1 MKRHAAA
8 SKQTKLALYFKKARA
23 DHVGDTEELPATTHN
38 TAPSSSRPES
48 QVRRNVTSDSPEPG
62 CLCESPKK
70 KSQEFARNDDHDFHV
85 RQTNGG
91 CETACDFH
99 STVNAVQSEEVPV
112 DHCPREVSG
121 ATPTHSV
128 SSDLGASTA
137 NSFDLG
143 LFVRSTKSVLDPETK
158 ERLLVNPWTPPANYD
173 YPATTK
179 RNLKFQPHWVG
190 RYPWLVYSENLQG
203 ALCKYC
209 VVFADE
215 CAGKGEHQRLGCF
228 VTKAFTNYKKATDA
242 LKSHAASSYHEKST
256 ALSESFLAVRS
267 GSQHDIMTQLD
278 QGLKKQAEENRK
290 NLLPIIETI
299 LFCGRQEVAL
309 RGTGDCGPITLP
321 EVLPVINDGNF
332 RALLRMR
339 ARCGDEA
346 LRTHIET
353 SPANALYTSPK
364 IQNELITL
372 SGKIIQTK
380 IVDRVN
386 KASCFSVLADEATDI
401 SRTAHLSLCVRYVE
415 IHASEQPI
423 LKEDFV
429 DFVPIYDL
437 TGKALAST
445 ILSSLRGHGFD
456 LNLLCGQGYDG
467 AASMSGHLNGVQAF
481 IRQTVPKAL
490 YVHCSAHSLNLAL
503 LHSCKL
509 PSIRNCLGTVSAVC
523 AFVRASPQ
531 RTNRLQDEVENLT
544 RERKS
549 VLSFCQTR
557 WVESHDALQRFLELY
572 TPIVRFLEDFEEHG
586 MSSDTSSKASQLLS
600 AITKPEFVVSLQV
613 SGDLF
618 SLTLPLCKFL
628 QKVEC
633 DLSEVCD
640 HVKNVIDVLSMKQLR
655 AETEFKKIFEKS
667 CSLLQGADV
676 VMALPRITGR
686 QMQRSNAPA
695 ATPEE
700 HYRRN
705 VYLPL
710 LAYFENQLRERF
722 DAHKKVVVGLNMLLP
737 KFCASASLS
746 AIDDAVKFY
755 LGEIPS
761 ASVIEAE
768 LTLWISKCCQI
779 EENDRPACALQA
791 LSMCNRN
798 FFPNIHS
805 LLSIL
810 ATLPVSTSTP
820 ERTFSTLRRLKS
832 YLRNPMKQERLTGL
846 ALLSVHREIQ
856 VTPEE
861 VLAAFC
867 KLPRKKN
874 FVV

>member
-8 SKQTKLALYFKKARA
+8 SKQTKLAFYSKKARV
-23 DHVGDTEELPATTHN
+23 DHVGT
-38 TAPSSSRPES
+38 
-48 QVRRNVTSDSPEPG
+48 G
-62 CLCESPKK
+62 KK
-70 KSQEFARNDDHDFHV
+70 
-85 RQTNGG
+85 NG
-91 CETACDFH
+91 E
-99 STVNAVQSEEVPV
+99 
-112 DHCPREVSG
+112 
-121 ATPTHSV
+121 
-128 SSDLGASTA
+128 
-137 NSFDLG
+137 
-143 LFVRSTKSVLDPETK
+143 
-158 ERLLVNPWTPPANYD
+158 
-173 YPATTK
+173 
-179 RNLKFQPHWVG
+179 
-190 RYPWLVYSENLQG
+190 WLVYSENLQG

-228 VTKAFTNYKKATDA
+228 VTKTFTNCKKAVDA
-242 LKSHAASSYHEKST
+242 FKSHAASSYHGKST
-256 ALSESFLAVRS
+256 TLSESFLAVRS

-278 QGLKKQAEENRK
+278 QGLKKQVEENRK
-290 NLLPIIETI
+290 NLLPIIETT

-339 ARCGDEA
+339 AGCGDDA

-353 SPANALYTSPK
+353 SPANALYTSLK

-372 SGKIIQTK
+372 SGKIIHRK

-386 KASCFSVLADEATDI
+386 KASCFSGLADEATDI
-401 SRTAHLSLCVRYVE
+401 SCTAHLSLCVRYVE
-415 IHASEQPI
+415 HHASEQPI
-423 LKEDFV
+423 LQEDFV

-437 TGKALAST
+437 TGKALANT

-456 LNLLCGQGYDG
+456 LNLLCGQGYDC

-509 PSIRNCLGTVSAVC
+509 PSIRNCLGTVSAIC
-523 AFVRASPQ
+523 
-531 RTNRLQDEVENLT
+531 
-544 RERKS
+544 
-549 VLSFCQTR
+549 SF
-557 WVESHDALQRFLELY
+557 RFLNFIL
-572 TPIVRFLEDFEEHG
+572 PLSDFSDFEEHG
-586 MSSDTSSKASQLLS
+586 ISSDTSSKASQLLS

-633 DLSEVCD
+633 DLSQVCD

-655 AETEFKKIFEKS
+655 AETELKKIFEKS
-667 CSLLQGADV
+667 CSLLQRADV

-686 QMQRSNAPA
+686 QMQRSNAPS

-705 VYLPL
+705 VYLPV
-710 LAYFENQLRERF
+710 LAYFENQLGERF

-737 KFCASASLS
+737 KLCTSASLS

-761 ASVIEAE
+761 ANLIEAE
-768 LTLWISKCCQI
+768 LTLWMSKCCQI

-805 LLSIL
+805 LLGDTSRVHFDPRTDFLDIEK
-810 ATLPVSTSTP
+810 TSKLPPKPHEARKIDRTSAAQCP
-820 ERTFSTLRRLKS
+820 PRNSSDPRRGHRRLLQVAAEEKLHCLNS
-832 YLRNPMKQERLTGL
+832 LLTM
-846 ALLSVHREIQ
+846 
-856 VTPEE
+856 
-861 VLAAFC
+861 
-867 KLPRKKN
+867 RKECYKPPIGTLC
-874 FVV
+874 V

>member
-1 MKRHAAA
+1 MKRHATT
-8 SKQTKLALYFKKARA
+8 SKQTKLASYFKKAHV
-23 DHVGDTEELPATTHN
+23 DNVGDGEELPQPEATQ
-38 TAPSSSRPES
+38 PES
-48 QVRRNVTSDSPEPG
+48 HVRRNITSDSSKQGGP
-62 CLCESPKK
+62 CESSKNKSRQFPKNDEYD
-70 KSQEFARNDDHDFHV
+70 SHAR
-85 RQTNGG
+85 QSSGG
-91 CETACDFH
+91 CATPSNFY
-99 STVNAVQSEEVPV
+99 STVNAVRNEELTVSQYPS
-112 DHCPREVSG
+112 EVSG
-121 ATPTHSV
+121 AAPTYSG
-128 SSDLGASTA
+128 SPDLDASTVNA
-137 NSFDLG
+137 FDIG
-143 LFVRSTKSVLDPETK
+143 LFVSKTNDALDLETK
-158 ERLLVNPWTPPANYD
+158 ERLLLNPWTPPANYD
-173 YPATTK
+173 YPATKK
-179 RNLKFQPHWVG
+179 RNLKFQPHWVD
-190 RYPWLVYSENLQG
+190 RYPWLVYSEKLQG
-203 ALCKYC
+203 ALCKNC

-228 VTKAFTNYKKATDA
+228 VTKAFRNYKKAMDA
-242 LKSHAASSYHEKST
+242 FKSHAASSYHGRSVM
-256 ALSESFLAVRS
+256 LSESFLAVRS
-267 GSQHDIMTQLD
+267 GSQHDIITQLD

-290 NLLPIIETI
+290 NLIPIIETI
-299 LFCGRQEVAL
+299 LFCGRQEVPL
-309 RGTGDCGPITLP
+309 RGTGDCGPINLP

-339 ARCGDEA
+339 ARCGDDA

-364 IQNELITL
+364 IQNELITI
-372 SGKIIQTK
+372 SGKIIQRN

-386 KASCFSVLADEATDI
+386 TASCFSVLADEATDI

-415 IHASEQPI
+415 HHASELPV

-429 DFVPIYDL
+429 DFVPVYDL
-437 TGKALAST
+437 TGKALANT

-481 IRQTVPKAL
+481 VRQIVPRAL

-531 RTNRLQDEVENLT
+531 RTNRLQDEVENL
-544 RERKS
+544 RQERKS

-628 QKVEC
+628 QKIDC
-633 DLSEVCD
+633 DLSQVCD
-640 HVKNVIDVLSMKQLR
+640 HVKTVINVLSTKQLS

-667 CSLLQGADV
+667 CFLLEGTNV
-676 VMALPRITGR
+676 VMALPRITAR
-686 QMQRSNAPA
+686 QMQRSNAPS
-695 ATPEE
+695 ATAEE

-722 DAHKKVVVGLNMLLP
+722 DAHGKVVAGLNMLLP
-737 KFCASASLS
+737 RYCASASLS

-761 ASVIEAE
+761 ADIINAE
-768 LTLWISKCCQI
+768 LTLWMSKCCQI
-779 EENDRPACALQA
+779 EEKDRPACALQA
-791 LSMCNRN
+791 LGMCNQN

-805 LLSIL
+805 LLCIL

-832 YLRNPMKQERLTGL
+832 YLRNHMKQDRLTGL

-856 VTPEE
+856 VDPEE
-861 VLAAFC
+861 VLTDFC
-867 KLPRKKN
+867 KLPRRKN